1 MSEITRA
8 VIGMPFEMAM
18 KNDLSRRQFHSIAQA
33 LLAENDSLRKEC
45 ARLKEDNQAL
55 LENPGD
61 AL

>member
-1 MSEITRA
+1 MNLDKKKLRTQSEQGFQVSNSPA
-8 VIGMPFEMAM
+8 VILALLDE
-18 KNDLSRRQFHSIAQA
+18 NDL
-33 LLAENDSLRKEC
+33 LLKEC

>member
-1 MSEITRA
+1 MNLDKKKLRTQSERGFQVSNAPA
-8 VIGMPFEMAM
+8 VI
-18 KNDLSRRQFHSIAQA
+18 LS
-33 LLAENDSLRKEC
+33 LLDEIELLRKEC